1 MKLDSARESEI
12 PAMCLQVDQQVTF
25 EAGHRRIQEHFM
37 HG

>member
-25 EAGHRRIQEHFM
+25 EAGRRSIQEHFM
-37 HG
+37 YG